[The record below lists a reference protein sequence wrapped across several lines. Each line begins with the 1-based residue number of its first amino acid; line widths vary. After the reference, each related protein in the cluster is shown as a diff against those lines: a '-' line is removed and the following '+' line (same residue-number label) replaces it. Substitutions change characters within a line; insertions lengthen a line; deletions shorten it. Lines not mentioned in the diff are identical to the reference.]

1 MFSLLIAG
9 LAPGFSLTTMILQH
23 QHEEIS
29 VRPSSAAKPFLIS
42 GLGQGFCWAK
52 TPYPNGPVT
61 KLTNYCGGG
70 GEGKKISAAVLLP
83 IDPTNSISTTTQ
95 PTPVG
100 EARMKTSLPEPN
112 GTWEQEHGP
121 AFLQAIAVIIGFSI
135 TVMELAFNPI
145 A

>member
-9 LAPGFSLTTMILQH
+9 LAPGFSLTTMMLQH
-23 QHEEIS
+23 QHEEIN
-29 VRPSSAAKPFLIS
+29 VRPSTAAKPFLIS

-61 KLTNYCGGG
+61 KLTTAAVV
-70 GEGKKISAAVLLP
+70 EKVKRTSAAVLLP
-83 IDPTNSISTTTQ
+83 IDPTNSTSITTQ
-95 PTPVG
+95 QIPVG

-112 GTWEQEHGP
+112 GTWGQEHGL

-135 TVMELAFNPI
+135 TVMVQAFNPI

>member
-1 MFSLLIAG
+1 VV
-9 LAPGFSLTTMILQH
+9 
-23 QHEEIS
+23 EK
-29 VRPSSAAKPFLIS
+29 V
-42 GLGQGFCWAK
+42 
-52 TPYPNGPVT
+52 
-61 KLTNYCGGG
+61 
-70 GEGKKISAAVLLP
+70 KKISAAVLLP

-112 GTWEQEHGP
+112 GTWGQEHGP